1 MLFLRAFG
9 SKCGGLEAKATPY
22 ATRARCFRVH
32 FLFGT
37 RLMIAKDATLAE
49 RHPRNIS
56 FSRSQLGIC
65 LLALILST
73 CTQARD
79 FEDRKPNILFI
90 LADDQRTDTLGV
102 AGNLVINTPHLDS
115 LARRGL
121 RFERAYGMG
130 SMNPAVCIPSRAMIN
145 SGRSLFRIKDDLE
158 GIPILPE
165 QLRQAGYMTFG
176 TGKWH
181 NQTDSFLRGFEQG
194 RAVFFGGMSDHTR
207 IPITDIDDGHLRQQ
221 HLGEKFSSTL
231 FADEAIQFLESYNFS
246 RPFYAY
252 VAFTAPHDPRQAP
265 EGYID
270 MYDPEGIPLPTN
282 YLPQH
287 PFFNGWM
294 TGRDE
299 QLAAW
304 PRSPDVI
311 RSQLAEYYG
320 LISHMDFEI
329 GRLLAALEKTGE
341 ADNTIVVFAA
351 DHGLALGSHGLLGKQ
366 NLYEHSTRAPLLF
379 VGKDIPEGESSN
391 ALVYLMDI
399 FPTLAELAGV
409 DSPGPVDGRSLVPIM
424 RGRETEVRDSVYT
437 AFGDVI
443 RAVRDPRWKLIRYP
457 HINRTQLFDLE
468 SDPQEMNDLSADAG
482 QAGRIES
489 LMALLS
495 QWQQQLDDPLPL
507 TTRTPQA
514 GEIDLTGHPRKPD
527 RHQPAWIVEKYF

>member
-1 MLFLRAFG
+1 
-9 SKCGGLEAKATPY
+9 
-22 ATRARCFRVH
+22 
-32 FLFGT
+32 
-37 RLMIAKDATLAE
+37 MIAEHYSD
-49 RHPRNIS
+49 PRRYLGSIS
-56 FSRSQLGIC
+56 PPCSRLVVYLLVLFPFS
-65 LLALILST
+65 
-73 CTQARD
+73 CTRD
-79 FEDRKPNILFI
+79 RDPEDRKPNILFI

-102 AGNLVINTPHLDS
+102 AGNPVIKTPHLDG
-115 LARRGL
+115 LARRGF

-130 SMNPAVCIPSRAMIN
+130 SMNPAVCVPSRAMIN
-145 SGRSLFRIKDDLE
+145 SGRSLFRIREDLD

-165 QLRQAGYMTFG
+165 LLRETGYMTFG

-181 NQTDSFLRGFEQG
+181 NKPDSFLRGFEQG
-194 RAVFFGGMSDHTR
+194 RAVFFGGMSDHTK
-207 IPITDIDDGHLRQQ
+207 IPIANIDDGQVSQQ
-221 HLGEKFSSTL
+221 IPGEKFSSTL
-231 FADEAIQFLESYNFS
+231 FADAAIQFLESHDFS

-270 MYDPEGIPLPTN
+270 MYDPETIPLPPN

-304 PRSPDVI
+304 PRSSQVI

-320 LISHMDFEI
+320 LITHMDFEI
-329 GRLLAALEKTGE
+329 GRLLGALEKTGE
-341 ADNTIVVFAA
+341 ADNTLIVFAA

-379 VGKDIPEGESSN
+379 VGRDIPEGTSSS
-391 ALVYLMDI
+391 ALVYLLDI

-409 DSPGPVDGRSLVPIM
+409 HSPGVDGRSLVPIM
-424 RGRETEVRDSVYT
+424 RGLETEVRDSVYT
-437 AFGDVI
+437 AFEEVM
-443 RAVRDPRWKLIRYP
+443 RAVRDQRWKLIRYP

-468 SDPQEMNDLSADAG
+468 NDPQEMNDLSTDAG
-482 QAGRIES
+482 QAGRIKS
-489 LMALLS
+489 LMDLLS

-507 TTRTPQA
+507 TAEKPQA
-514 GEIDLTGHPRKPD
+514 AEIDLTGQTRKPD